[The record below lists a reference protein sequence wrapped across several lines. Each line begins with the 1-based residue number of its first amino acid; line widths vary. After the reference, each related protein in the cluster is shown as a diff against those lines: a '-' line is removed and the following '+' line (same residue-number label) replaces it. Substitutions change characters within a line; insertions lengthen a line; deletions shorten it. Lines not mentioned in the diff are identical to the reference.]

1 MAKLNRPIPTY
12 FDDEED
18 AFVLVT
24 PGELGMDSRDTSFSV
39 DDEQLL
45 NASLDTTSSFR
56 PLGECDMSLD
66 DDQDGESDPL
76 ESHNIS
82 TRVATLTVP
91 SHFRLQPRFNACRV
105 KLI

>member
-1 MAKLNRPIPTY
+1 MN

-24 PGELGMDSRDTSFSV
+24 PLELGMNSRDTSFSV
-39 DDEQLL
+39 DDETLL
-45 NASLDTTSSFR
+45 NVSLDSTSSFR
-56 PLGECDMSLD
+56 PLGECDTSVD
-66 DDQDGESDPL
+66 EDQCGESDL
-76 ESHNIS
+76 FDSHSIRA
-82 TRVATLTVP
+82 RVATLAVP